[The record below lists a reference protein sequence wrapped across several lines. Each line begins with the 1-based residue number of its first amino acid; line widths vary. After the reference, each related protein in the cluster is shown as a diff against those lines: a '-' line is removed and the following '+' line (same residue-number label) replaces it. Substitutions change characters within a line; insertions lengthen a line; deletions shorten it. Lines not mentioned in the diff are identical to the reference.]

1 MSDFSLRTLFVVPVG
16 NTIPTSGS
24 TENLTAGQV
33 GFFAPD
39 YTTTDGTGSPEYIYV
54 AQGRTNTYLMGSKR
68 SDKIQASK
76 VKYWYKVSGSATAAN
91 EIWDVTNFSAK
102 CGEDITLTVRIH
114 SFYADTI
121 SFNGITRSVTVK
133 TACCDCGADPCTE
146 VDPEGTID
154 AILEKIAQEASLPN
168 DPAALKISTFLDFA
182 KIGTG
187 GSAKL
192 RITGKALTRY
202 GNPCDVAA
210 FPYEY
215 DRLWFRVFVYKGP
228 ETTSDFIVA
237 DKCDPAATTTVVQRS
252 TYPTGTS
259 DEVIQLEKDYF
270 SYQNSPQK
278 HLFRMVGYNQT
289 FESWVTD
296 GQVYDY
302 YYVQFD
308 KIARDEDLN
317 YNPGVHMDE
326 AVMIVVPAGTESTNV
341 STVLTNYLG
350 AAKDK
355 SGGVD
360 TTTSTTSTT
369 TTSTT
374 TTTTLIP

>member
-1 MSDFSLRTLFVVPVG
+1 MDFSLRSLFVVPVG
-16 NTIPTSGS
+16 NTLPTVGS
-24 TENLTAGQV
+24 TEDLTAGQV
-33 GFFAPD
+33 GFFDED
-39 YTTTDGTGSPEYIYV
+39 YDVTDGTGTPEYIYV

-68 SDKIQASK
+68 SDKIAADK
-76 VKYWYKVSGSATAAN
+76 VKVWYKVTGSATAAN
-91 EIWDVTNFSAK
+91 EIWDVTDFSAK

-114 SFYADTI
+114 SSYADTI
-121 SFNGITRSVTVK
+121 SYNGITRSITVK
-133 TACCDCGADPCTE
+133 TACCDCGDDPCDE
-146 VDPEGTID
+146 VDPEGTVD
-154 AILEKIAQEASLPN
+154 AILEKIAQENSLPY
-168 DPAALKISTFLDFA
+168 DPAALKITTFLTFT

-187 GSAKL
+187 GSTKL

-202 GNPCDVAA
+202 GQPCDVAA

-259 DEVIQLEKDYF
+259 DEVAQLEKDYF
-270 SYQNSPQK
+270 SYQTSPHK

-296 GQVYDY
+296 GTVYDFY
-302 YYVQFD
+302 YIQFD
-308 KIARDEDLN
+308 QFESDLD
-317 YNPGVHMDE
+317 YNPGIHMDE
-326 AVMIVVPAGTESTNV
+326 GVMLAVPAGSVSTGIN
-341 STVLTNYLG
+341 TVLTNFLG
-350 AAKDK
+350 APKNKTGA
-355 SGGVD
+355 VD

>member
-1 MSDFSLRTLFVVPVG
+1 MDFSLRSLFVVPVG
-16 NTIPTSGS
+16 NTLPVSGS
-24 TENLTAGQV
+24 TEALTAGQV
-33 GFFAPD
+33 GFYDQD
-39 YTTTDGTGSPEYIYV
+39 YVITTGTGSPEYIYV
-54 AQGRTNTYLMGSKR
+54 AQGRTNTYLMGTKR
-68 SDKIQASK
+68 SDKIEAAK
-76 VKYWYKVSGSATAAN
+76 VKFWYKVTGSATAAN
-91 EIWDVTNFSAK
+91 EIWDVTDFSAK

-114 SFYADTI
+114 SSYADTI
-121 SFNGITRSVTVK
+121 SYNGITRSVTVQ
-133 TACCDCGADPCTE
+133 TACCDCGADPCDE
-146 VDPEGTID
+146 VDPEGTVD
-154 AILEKIAQEASLPN
+154 AILAKIALESALPN
-168 DPAALKISTFLDFA
+168 DPSALKITSFLTFT

-187 GSAKL
+187 GSTKL

-202 GNPCDVAA
+202 GNDCDLAA

-237 DKCDPAATTTVVQRS
+237 DKCDPAATATVVQRS

-278 HLFRMVGYNQT
+278 HLFRMTGYNQT
-289 FESWVTD
+289 FESWVTA
-296 GQVYDY
+296 GTVYDFY
-302 YYVQFD
+302 YIQFD
-308 KIARDEDLN
+308 QHESDLN
-317 YNPGVHMDE
+317 YNPGIHMDE
-326 AVMIVVPAGTESTNV
+326 AVMLAVPAGSV
-341 STVLTNYLG
+341 STATAAVLTNFLG
-350 AAKDK
+350 AAKNK
-355 SGGVD
+355 SGGTD